1 MLVLLDR
8 RIAPRWITSHHKY
21 HKQMSSLF
29 SGLWKILNEIAGIGM
44 LVDMQKRKEKN
55 QMVVVMFIF
64 NPPTN
69 KHPNDEET
77 KLEHLDKEDSSSRCP
92 LRSDLGCAEPAW
104 L

>member
-8 RIAPRWITSHHKY
+8 WIALRWITSHHKY

-29 SGLWKILNEIAGIGM
+29 SGLCEILNEIAGIEM
-44 LVDMQKRKEKN
+44 IIEMEKTT
-55 QMVVVMFIF
+55 QMVFVMFIF